1 MASRRTSR
9 RSSIPIH
16 EKYAQEQTISHAPK
30 PSLSS
35 IDTKSEYSIE
45 DQEEPEDPS
54 MIGVQPSPA
63 LTLQLEGVKRTLTDE
78 SLLSDKRPKSPSRLG
93 ALFGWKSSPNKSGTE
108 SPTTTFSDRS
118 SSPVPSPRYQKPLPM
133 EPDGGSRLTPPGLDI
148 GKANASYFDHPTTP
162 IYLNSPE
169 GNAHVQDLEREL
181 SHISEELASSIR
193 REMELEDELE
203 RLKLEMPTMP
213 TSEAGRRSS
222 DYFSDSGASSTKFP
236 VSDVEAKI
244 EHVERLRRKAEQE
257 KAQVI
262 TDSAQRLQTEMTKRR
277 ELEQLVQSL
286 EEQMQK
292 NSRNEDETL
301 VLREKVTELEA
312 SLDETKRRLADEKNL
327 KDNFEDL
334 YSATRGDLEQ
344 GRNERDNL
352 RDEIMPRLHNRVQ
365 NLELQLADHQAL
377 VHENT
382 RMAQELNA
390 LKHEQ
395 SLFHEANR
403 LGGNSMFD
411 MLAEQQDMVSPII
424 GSMSPQIGG
433 PRTGLSRSG
442 SLARSSSKTRGS
454 LARSESVKGR
464 EGGRQ
469 RSGSSGPLS
478 AEAQKEIEDQRDALH
493 KALKLL
499 ISRYDKQQKE
509 HQRAMKKLNKE
520 KKVADLR
527 ADSAN
532 PKRSHYTREVTF
544 LKEEVTALR
553 KRTEDAL
560 EQKWEYEKGL
570 SGIKM
575 DLDRAEQETRGLRHL
590 LQEEDIVLTSPEAPA
605 DPAMDQLS
613 FSISTAKSER
623 DYARRMAEA
632 FRQRALNLQET
643 YSTDSSD
650 EQQPPSVSK
659 LFDSANSMDEL
670 AEQLDA
676 QVRANV
682 DLRSRLTE
690 AVEKGEREQR
700 ESTRQVE
707 EMQRRLAELEDSV
720 LAAAAHSESTLL
732 THEGEVRRLEEAA
745 SPLLKRLEVSTPDP
759 NKLSP
764 APTTTPASSPLLDQG
779 LTPRLQP
786 SNKRSADV
794 SPNASLQE
802 VSKTQNLEREVR
814 EMEFMLREAA
824 AEMQRVVQRVHR
836 GQDEVAELTGERDRA
851 VSEMRRLK
859 ALIADEE
866 RKADA
871 VA

>member
-1 MASRRTSR
+1 
-9 RSSIPIH
+9 
-16 EKYAQEQTISHAPK
+16 
-30 PSLSS
+30 
-35 IDTKSEYSIE
+35 
-45 DQEEPEDPS
+45 
-54 MIGVQPSPA
+54 
-63 LTLQLEGVKRTLTDE
+63 
-78 SLLSDKRPKSPSRLG
+78 
-93 ALFGWKSSPNKSGTE
+93 
-108 SPTTTFSDRS
+108 
-118 SSPVPSPRYQKPLPM
+118 M
-133 EPDGGSRLTPPGLDI
+133 EPDGVARLTPSGLDVNR
-148 GKANASYFDHPTTP
+148 ANASYFEQP
-162 IYLNSPE
+162 IYLNSQE

-181 SHISEELASSIR
+181 SHVSEELAGSIR

-203 RLKLEMPTMP
+203 RLRLEMPSMP

-222 DYFSDSGASSTKFP
+222 DYFSDSGASSTKYP
-236 VSDVEAKI
+236 ISDAEARI
-244 EHVERLRRKAEQE
+244 EQVERLRRKAEQE
-257 KAQVI
+257 KAQVMA
-262 TDSAQRLQTEMTKRR
+262 DNAQRLQTEMTKRR

-286 EEQMQK
+286 EEQLQDK
-292 NSRNEDETL
+292 SRIEDERL
-301 VLREKVTELEA
+301 ALGNQVAELEA
-312 SLDETKRRLADEKNL
+312 SLDETRRRLRDEKTA

-334 YSATRGDLEQ
+334 YSATREELEQ

-352 RDEIMPRLHNRVQ
+352 RDEIMPRLHSRVQ
-365 NLELQLADHQAL
+365 ILESQAADHQAV

-395 SLFHEANR
+395 SLFHESQR
-403 LGGNSMFD
+403 PGGNSMFD
-411 MLAEQQDMVSPII
+411 MIAEENDIVSPII
-424 GSMSPQIGG
+424 GTMSPQIGG
-433 PRTGLSRSG
+433 PRVGLSRSG

-454 LARSESVKGR
+454 MNRSDSVKGR

-478 AEAQKEIEDQRDALH
+478 AEGQKEIEDQRDALH

-499 ISRYDKQQKE
+499 ISRYEKQHKD
-509 HQRAMKKLNKE
+509 HQRAIKKLNKE
-520 KKVADLR
+520 AKVANLR
-527 ADSAN
+527 ADNAS
-532 PKRSHYTREVTF
+532 PKRSQYTREVTY

-590 LQEEDIVLTSPEAPA
+590 LQEEDIALTSPEAPV
-605 DPAMDQLS
+605 DPAQDQLS

-643 YSTDSSD
+643 YSTDSTD
-650 EQQPPSVSK
+650 EQQPPAVAK

-670 AEQLDA
+670 AEKLDA
-676 QVRANV
+676 QVRTNV

-700 ESTRQVE
+700 ESIRQVE
-707 EMQRRLAELEDSV
+707 EMQKRLGDLEDSV
-720 LAAAAHSESTLL
+720 LAAAAHSETTLS
-732 THEGEVRRLEEAA
+732 THEGEVRRIEEAA
-745 SPLLKRLEVSTPDP
+745 SPRLQRLEVSFPDP
-759 NKLSP
+759 TKLSP
-764 APTTTPASSPLLDQG
+764 AAAASSSATPVSSPAMLMTG
-779 LTPRLQP
+779 FPRLP
-786 SNKRSADV
+786 SADKRLASV
-794 SPNASLQE
+794 SAAASLQE
-802 VSKTQNLEREVR
+802 ISKTQYLEREVR

-859 ALIADEE
+859 GLIADEE

>member
-1 MASRRTSR
+1 
-9 RSSIPIH
+9 
-16 EKYAQEQTISHAPK
+16 
-30 PSLSS
+30 
-35 IDTKSEYSIE
+35 
-45 DQEEPEDPS
+45 
-54 MIGVQPSPA
+54 MIGAQPSPA

-78 SLLSDKRPKSPSRLG
+78 SILSDKRPKSPSRLG

-262 TDSAQRLQTEMTKRR
+262 QDSAQRLQTEMTKRR

-286 EEQMQK
+286 EEQMQDK
-292 NSRNEDETL
+292 SRNEDETL

-365 NLELQLADHQAL
+365 ILESQLSDHQAL

-411 MLAEQQDMVSPII
+411 MLSEQKDIVSPII

-433 PRTGLSRSG
+433 PRSGLSRSG

-454 LARSESVKGR
+454 LNRSDSVKGR

-509 HQRAMKKLNKE
+509 HQRAIKKLNKE
-520 KKVADLR
+520 KKVAELT
-527 ADSAN
+527 ADN
-532 PKRSHYTREVTF
+532 PKRSQYTREVSF

-590 LQEEDIVLTSPEAPA
+590 LQEEDIVLTSPKAPA

-650 EQQPPSVSK
+650 EQLPPSVSK

-720 LAAAAHSESTLL
+720 LAAAAHSENTLS

-745 SPLLKRLEVSTPDP
+745 SPLLKRLVVSTPDP
-759 NKLSP
+759 SKLSP
-764 APTTTPASSPLLDQG
+764 APTSTPASSPMLG
-779 LTPRLQP
+779 SGITPRLQP
-786 SNKRSADV
+786 ASKRLADPSA
-794 SPNASLQE
+794 NASLHD
-802 VSKTQNLEREVR
+802 VSKTQDLERQVR
-814 EMEFMLREAA
+814 EMEFVLREAA

-836 GQDEVAELTGERDRA
+836 AQDEVAELTGERDRA

-859 ALIADEE
+859 GLIADEE

>member
-1 MASRRTSR
+1 M
-9 RSSIPIH
+9 
-16 EKYAQEQTISHAPK
+16 
-30 PSLSS
+30 
-35 IDTKSEYSIE
+35 
-45 DQEEPEDPS
+45 
-54 MIGVQPSPA
+54 
-63 LTLQLEGVKRTLTDE
+63 E
-78 SLLSDKRPKSPSRLG
+78 SDG
-93 ALFGWKSSPNKSGTE
+93 A
-108 SPTTTFSDRS
+108 
-118 SSPVPSPRYQKPLPM
+118 
-133 EPDGGSRLTPPGLDI
+133 SRLTPPGLDI
-148 GKANASYFDHPTTP
+148 GRANASYFENGATP

-203 RLKLEMPTMP
+203 RMKLEMPTMP

-286 EEQMQK
+286 QEQLHDK
-292 NSRNEDETL
+292 SRHEDERI
-301 VLREKVTELEA
+301 VLGDKITDLEA
-312 SLDETKRRLADEKNL
+312 SLDETKRRLADEKRL

-365 NLELQLADHQAL
+365 VLEAQLADHQAL

-403 LGGNSMFD
+403 LGGNSM
-411 MLAEQQDMVSPII
+411 VSPII
-424 GSMSPQIGG
+424 GSMSPQVGG
-433 PRTGLSRSG
+433 PRAGLSRSG

-454 LARSESVKGR
+454 MARSDSVKGR

-509 HQRAMKKLNKE
+509 HQRAIKKLNKE

-590 LQEEDIVLTSPEAPA
+590 LQEEDIVLTSPKAPA

-623 DYARRMAEA
+623 DYARRMAES

-643 YSTDSSD
+643 YSTDSTD

-670 AEQLDA
+670 AEKLDA

-707 EMQRRLAELEDSV
+707 EMQRRLGELEESV
-720 LAAAAHSESTLL
+720 LAAAAHSESTLS

-745 SPLLKRLEVSTPDP
+745 SPLLKRLEASVPDP
-759 NKLSP
+759 SKLSP
-764 APTTTPASSPLLDQG
+764 AQTTTTASSPLLGQG
-779 LTPRLQP
+779 LTPRMQP
-786 SNKRSADV
+786 SSKRLTS
-794 SPNASLQE
+794 SSASLQE
-802 VSKTQNLEREVR
+802 ASKTQNLERQVR
-814 EMEFMLREAA
+814 ELEFMLREAA

-851 VSEMRRLK
+851 VGEMRRLK
-859 ALIADEE
+859 GLIADEE

>member
-1 MASRRTSR
+1 
-9 RSSIPIH
+9 
-16 EKYAQEQTISHAPK
+16 
-30 PSLSS
+30 
-35 IDTKSEYSIE
+35 
-45 DQEEPEDPS
+45 

-63 LTLQLEGVKRTLTDE
+63 LTLQLEGVKRTLSE
-78 SLLSDKRPKSPSRLG
+78 NSLLSDKQPKSPGGLG

-118 SSPVPSPRYQKPLPM
+118 LSPDRSPQYQKPLPM
-133 EPDGGSRLTPPGLDI
+133 EPNGSRLTPQGLDI
-148 GKANASYFDHPTTP
+148 SKANSSYFDQPATP

-181 SHISEELASSIR
+181 QHVSEELAGSIR
-193 REMELEDELE
+193 REMELEDEVE
-203 RLKLEMPTMP
+203 RLKLELPTMP

-236 VSDVEAKI
+236 ISDVDAKI
-244 EHVERLRRKAEQE
+244 EELERLRRKAEQD
-257 KAQVI
+257 KAHAMA
-262 TDSAQRLQTEMTKRR
+262 DNAQRLQTEMTKRR

-286 EEQMQK
+286 QEQLEAS
-292 NSRNEDETL
+292 SRDEDEQI
-301 VLREKVTELEA
+301 VLGEKVTELEA
-312 SLDETKRRLADEKNL
+312 SLDETKRRLVDEKRA

-334 YSATRGDLEQ
+334 YSATREELEA

-352 RDEIMPRLHNRVQ
+352 RDEIMPRLHKRVSV
-365 NLELQLADHQAL
+365 LESQLTDHQAL

-395 SLFHEANR
+395 SLFQESQRQAQS
-403 LGGNSMFD
+403 GGNSMFD
-411 MLAEQQDMVSPII
+411 MIAEENDIVSPII
-424 GSMSPQIGG
+424 GTMSPQIGG
-433 PRTGLSRSG
+433 PRAGLSRSG
-442 SLARSSSKTRGS
+442 SLARSSSKTRGGS
-454 LARSESVKGR
+454 MNRSDSVKGR

-499 ISRYDKQQKE
+499 ISRYEKQHKD
-509 HQRAMKKLNKE
+509 HQRAIKKLNKE
-520 KKVADLR
+520 KTVANLG
-527 ADSAN
+527 ADTTN
-532 PKRSHYTREVTF
+532 PKRSQYTREVTF

-590 LQEEDIVLTSPEAPA
+590 LQEEDIVLTSPEAPV
-605 DPAMDQLS
+605 DPAKDQLS

-623 DYARRMAEA
+623 DYARRMAES
-632 FRQRALNLQET
+632 FRQRALNLQES
-643 YSTDSSD
+643 YSTDSTD
-650 EQQPPSVSK
+650 DHQPPAVSE

-682 DLRSRLTE
+682 DLRERLTD

-707 EMQRRLAELEDSV
+707 EMQKRLAELEDSV
-720 LAAAAHSESTLL
+720 LAAAAHSETTLS
-732 THEGEVRRLEEAA
+732 THEVEVRRLEEAA
-745 SPLLKRLEVSTPDP
+745 SPLLQRLEISIPDP
-759 NKLSP
+759 SKLSP
-764 APTTTPASSPLLDQG
+764 ASATTPASSPSKLLG
-779 LTPRLQP
+779 TGSTRLP
-786 SNKRSADV
+786 SSTKRLADV
-794 SPNASLQE
+794 AAAANLQE
-802 VSKTQNLEREVR
+802 VSKTQNLERQVR
-814 EMEFMLREAA
+814 ELEFMLREAA
-824 AEMQRVVQRVHR
+824 AEMQRVLQRVHR
-836 GQDEVAELTGERDRA
+836 GQDDVAELTGERDRA
-851 VSEMRRLK
+851 VGEMRRLK
-859 ALIADEE
+859 GLIADEE

>member
-1 MASRRTSR
+1 MASRRNLR

-16 EKYAQEQTISHAPK
+16 ENYAHEQTVSHSAR
-30 PSLSS
+30 PSQSS
-35 IDTKSEYSIE
+35 IDTRSEYSTDDREGLE
-45 DQEEPEDPS
+45 DSS
-54 MIGVQPSPA
+54 MIGAQPSPA
-63 LTLQLEGVKRTLTDE
+63 LTLQLEGVKRSLTDE
-78 SLLSDKRPKSPSRLG
+78 SLHSDKPPKSPSRLG
-93 ALFGWKSSPNKSGTE
+93 ALFGWKSSQNKSGTE

-118 SSPVPSPRYQKPLPM
+118 LSPVPSPQYQKPLPM
-133 EPDGGSRLTPPGLDI
+133 EPDGASRLTPSGLDV
-148 GKANASYFDHPTTP
+148 NRASYFEQP
-162 IYLNSPE
+162 IYLNSSE

-181 SHISEELASSIR
+181 SHVSEELAGSIR

-203 RLKLEMPTMP
+203 RLKLEMPSIP

-222 DYFSDSGASSTKFP
+222 DYFSDSGASSTKYP
-236 VSDVEAKI
+236 ISDAEARI

-257 KAQVI
+257 KAQVMA
-262 TDSAQRLQTEMTKRR
+262 DNAQRLQTEMTKRR

-286 EEQMQK
+286 EEQLEDK
-292 NSRNEDETL
+292 SRLEDERL
-301 VLREKVTELEA
+301 ALGHQVAELEA
-312 SLDETKRRLADEKNL
+312 SLDETKRRLRDEKTA

-334 YSATRGDLEQ
+334 YSATREELEQ

-352 RDEIMPRLHNRVQ
+352 RDEIMPRLHARVQ
-365 NLELQLADHQAL
+365 ILESQASDHQAL

-395 SLFHEANR
+395 SLFHESQR

-411 MLAEQQDMVSPII
+411 MIAEEKDIVSPII
-424 GSMSPQIGG
+424 GTMSPQIGG
-433 PRTGLSRSG
+433 PRVGLSRSG

-454 LARSESVKGR
+454 MNRSDSVKGR

-469 RSGSSGPLS
+469 RSGSSGPLN
-478 AEAQKEIEDQRDALH
+478 AEGQKEIEDQRDALH

-499 ISRYDKQQKE
+499 ISRYEKQHKD
-509 HQRAMKKLNKE
+509 HQRAIKKLNKE
-520 KKVADLR
+520 TNVANLR
-527 ADSAN
+527 ADNAT
-532 PKRSHYTREVTF
+532 PKRSQYTREVNY

-590 LQEEDIVLTSPEAPA
+590 LQEEDIALTSPEAPV
-605 DPAMDQLS
+605 DPAQDQLS

-643 YSTDSSD
+643 YSTDSTD
-650 EQQPPSVSK
+650 EQQPPPVAK

-670 AEQLDA
+670 AEKLDA
-676 QVRANV
+676 QVRTNV
-682 DLRSRLTE
+682 DLRARLTE

-700 ESTRQVE
+700 ESIRQVE
-707 EMQRRLAELEDSV
+707 EMQKRLGDLEDSV
-720 LAAAAHSESTLL
+720 LAAAAHSETTLS
-732 THEGEVRRLEEAA
+732 THEGEVRRIEEAA
-745 SPLLKRLEVSTPDP
+745 SPRLQRLEVSFPDP
-759 NKLSP
+759 TKLSP
-764 APTTTPASSPLLDQG
+764 ATANNTPGSSPAMLSTG
-779 LTPRLQP
+779 FPRLP
-786 SNKRSADV
+786 SSDKRLASISAA
-794 SPNASLQE
+794 ASLQE
-802 VSKTQNLEREVR
+802 VSKTQDLEREVR

-859 ALIADEE
+859 GLIADEE

>member
-1 MASRRTSR
+1 
-9 RSSIPIH
+9 
-16 EKYAQEQTISHAPK
+16 
-30 PSLSS
+30 
-35 IDTKSEYSIE
+35 
-45 DQEEPEDPS
+45 
-54 MIGVQPSPA
+54 
-63 LTLQLEGVKRTLTDE
+63 
-78 SLLSDKRPKSPSRLG
+78 
-93 ALFGWKSSPNKSGTE
+93 
-108 SPTTTFSDRS
+108 
-118 SSPVPSPRYQKPLPM
+118 M
-133 EPDGGSRLTPPGLDI
+133 EPDGASRLTPSGLDVN
-148 GKANASYFDHPTTP
+148 KANASYFEQP

-181 SHISEELASSIR
+181 SHVSEELAGSIR
-193 REMELEDELE
+193 REMELEDEIE
-203 RLKLEMPTMP
+203 RLKLEMPTIP

-222 DYFSDSGASSTKFP
+222 DYFSDSGASSTKYP
-236 VSDVEAKI
+236 VSDAEARI
-244 EHVERLRRKAEQE
+244 EQVERLRRKAEQE
-257 KAQVI
+257 KAQVMA
-262 TDSAQRLQTEMTKRR
+262 DNAQRLQTEMTKRR

-286 EEQMQK
+286 EEQLEDK
-292 NSRNEDETL
+292 SRLEDERL
-301 VLREKVTELEA
+301 ALAQQAAELEA
-312 SLDETKRRLADEKNL
+312 SLDETKRRLRDEKTA

-334 YSATRGDLEQ
+334 YSATREELEQ

-352 RDEIMPRLHNRVQ
+352 RDEIMPRLHSRVQ
-365 NLELQLADHQAL
+365 MLESQLADHQAL

-395 SLFHEANR
+395 SLFHESQR

-411 MLAEQQDMVSPII
+411 MIAEENDIVSPII
-424 GSMSPQIGG
+424 GTMSPQIGG
-433 PRTGLSRSG
+433 PRVGLSRSG

-454 LARSESVKGR
+454 INRSDSVKGR

-469 RSGSSGPLS
+469 RSGSSGPLN
-478 AEAQKEIEDQRDALH
+478 AEGQKEIEDQRDALH

-499 ISRYDKQQKE
+499 ISRYEKQHKD
-509 HQRAMKKLNKE
+509 HQRAIKKLNKE
-520 KKVADLR
+520 TKVANLR
-527 ADSAN
+527 ADNAT
-532 PKRSHYTREVTF
+532 PKRSQYTREVTY

-590 LQEEDIVLTSPEAPA
+590 LQEEDIALTSPEAPV
-605 DPAMDQLS
+605 DPAQDQLS

-643 YSTDSSD
+643 YSTDSTD
-650 EQQPPSVSK
+650 EQQPPPVVK

-670 AEQLDA
+670 AEKLDA
-676 QVRANV
+676 QVRTNV
-682 DLRSRLTE
+682 DLRARLTE

-700 ESTRQVE
+700 ESIRQVE
-707 EMQRRLAELEDSV
+707 EMQKRLGDLEDSV
-720 LAAAAHSESTLL
+720 LAAAAYSETTLS
-732 THEGEVRRLEEAA
+732 THEGEVRRIEEAA
-745 SPLLKRLEVSTPDP
+745 SPRLQRLEVSFPDP
-759 NKLSP
+759 TKLSP
-764 APTTTPASSPLLDQG
+764 ATANNTPGSSPAMLSTG
-779 LTPRLQP
+779 FPRLP
-786 SNKRSADV
+786 SSDKRLASISAA
-794 SPNASLQE
+794 ASLQE
-802 VSKTQNLEREVR
+802 VSKTQDLEREVR

-859 ALIADEE
+859 GLIADEE

>member
-1 MASRRTSR
+1 
-9 RSSIPIH
+9 
-16 EKYAQEQTISHAPK
+16 
-30 PSLSS
+30 
-35 IDTKSEYSIE
+35 
-45 DQEEPEDPS
+45 
-54 MIGVQPSPA
+54 MIGAQPSPA
-63 LTLQLEGVKRTLTDE
+63 LTLQLDGVKRTLTDD

-133 EPDGGSRLTPPGLDI
+133 EPDGISRLTPPGLDI

-162 IYLNSPE
+162 IYLNSSE

-213 TSEAGRRSS
+213 LSEAGRRSS

-262 TDSAQRLQTEMTKRR
+262 QDSAQRLQTEMTKRR

-286 EEQMQK
+286 EEQMQDK
-292 NSRNEDETL
+292 SRNEDERLILT
-301 VLREKVTELEA
+301 EKVTELEA
-312 SLDETKRRLADEKNL
+312 SLDETKRRLADEKKL

-365 NLELQLADHQAL
+365 ILEVQLADHQAL

-411 MLAEQQDMVSPII
+411 MIAEEKLDMVSPII

-454 LARSESVKGR
+454 LARSDSVKGR

-499 ISRYDKQQKE
+499 ISRYEKQHKDHTQ
-509 HQRAMKKLNKE
+509 AIKKLNKE
-520 KKVADLR
+520 KKDADLR
-527 ADSAN
+527 ADASN

-544 LKEEVTALR
+544 LKEEVNALR

-650 EQQPPSVSK
+650 DQLPPSVSK

-707 EMQRRLAELEDSV
+707 EMQKRLAELEESV
-720 LAAAAHSESTLL
+720 LAAAAHSENTLS

-745 SPLLKRLEVSTPDP
+745 SPLLKRLEPSTPDP
-759 NKLSP
+759 SKLSP
-764 APTTTPASSPLLDQG
+764 APTTTPASSPMLGQG
-779 LTPRLQP
+779 ITPRLQP
-786 SNKRSADV
+786 SSKLLANIS
-794 SPNASLQE
+794 SNASLQE
-802 VSKTQNLEREVR
+802 SSKTQTLEHEVR
-814 EMEFMLREAA
+814 QMEFMLREAA

-859 ALIADEE
+859 GLIAEEE

>member
-1 MASRRTSR
+1 
-9 RSSIPIH
+9 
-16 EKYAQEQTISHAPK
+16 
-30 PSLSS
+30 
-35 IDTKSEYSIE
+35 
-45 DQEEPEDPS
+45 

-63 LTLQLEGVKRTLTDE
+63 LTLQLEGVQRTLTDE

-133 EPDGGSRLTPPGLDI
+133 EPDNGSRLTPAGLDI
-148 GKANASYFDHPTTP
+148 SRANASYFDHPTTP

-203 RLKLEMPTMP
+203 RLRLEMPTMP

-286 EEQMQK
+286 EEQMQDK
-292 NSRNEDETL
+292 SRNEDETL
-301 VLREKVTELEA
+301 VLREKVTDLEA

-365 NLELQLADHQAL
+365 NLESQLADHQAL

-403 LGGNSMFD
+403 LGRNSMFD
-411 MLAEQQDMVSPII
+411 MIAEQQDMVSPII

-454 LARSESVKGR
+454 LGRSDSVKGR

-509 HQRAMKKLNKE
+509 HQRAIKKLNKE

-527 ADSAN
+527 ADSTN
-532 PKRSHYTREVTF
+532 PKRSHYTREVSF

-590 LQEEDIVLTSPEAPA
+590 LPEAPA

-643 YSTDSSD
+643 YSTDSTD

-670 AEQLDA
+670 AELLDA

-732 THEGEVRRLEEAA
+732 THEGEVCRLEEAA
-745 SPLLKRLEVSTPDP
+745 TPLLKRLEASIPDP
-759 NKLSP
+759 NRLAP
-764 APTTTPASSPLLDQG
+764 APTTTPASSPMLGQG
-779 LTPRLQP
+779 PTPRLQP
-786 SNKRSADV
+786 SRKRSTDISA
-794 SPNASLQE
+794 NASLQE

-836 GQDEVAELTGERDRA
+836 SQDEVAELTGERDRA

-859 ALIADEE
+859 GLVADEE

-871 VA
+871 IA